1 MASPRRK
8 KRFLFRVRNTGCEDL
23 ELRKLYEH
31 LPDDV
36 AAREGY
42 VRVVDEF
49 GEDYLYPKTYF
60 VAVRLPGEAE
70 RALARRPLSG
80 LRLPRGDEMPGCNDH
95 CAGAEPLIREVR
107 VTNTGSSSGRAP
119 IESAWREGA
128 AGAPW

>member
-42 VRVVDEF
+42 VRVVAES
-49 GEDYLYPKTYF
+49 GEDYRYPKTYF

-70 RALARRPLSG
+70 RALARQPLRA
-80 LRLPRGDEMPGCNDH
+80 LRLPRGDDMPRGNDA
-95 CAGAEPLIREVR
+95 CAAAERPVRELR
-107 VTNTGSSSGRAP
+107 VATHAL
-119 IESAWREGA
+119 
-128 AGAPW
+128 